1 MSNQHSGETNH
12 KAVVKREVEQLLH
25 DTPSFHQLDSA
36 TQAALRDSMTK
47 ISGYLSETASSP
59 LASQLAPLDLQ
70 RRLAPQSRQQQP
82 AAPVP
87 GQPSPTPGQGAA
99 GEGSAGQGQGTTGR
113 VGEVARA
120 TLNAIDFPQF
130 VASLIHGTFQAIV
143 DSSIQQMEA
152 YAELL
157 KNVAKTVDQFM
168 VDNISHGTARDY
180 LADRYDGFLV
190 RDTAEGKPKLRVN
203 PDGLPNGE
211 MPSFFRDLGF
221 ESPDDVDE
229 KAVEEVAVPAARRS
243 MAEQRQQTLATM
255 VLMGINRVLVDD
267 GEITAKLQFHID
279 AAETAKIRF
288 DQTKTTSGNMSGRA
302 GRNPF
307 TANAIM
313 VNTTSLNAQS
323 DINVRADLT
332 GQVKVRF
339 KSESFPLERFA
350 DSAAIQL
357 INQNAKVPA
366 PQPATSNAPTTSV
379 TPASPPAAT
388 PASPPAL
395 TSPQAPAAQPQIVQ
409 QVAASASFPEPVA
422 LSLEDI
428 EAWAPKTKRGLG
440 DGDDHRD
447 HWEPLRS

>member
-12 KAVVKREVEQLLH
+12 KAVVKREVEQLLQ

-47 ISGYLSETASSP
+47 ISGYLSETTSSP

-82 AAPVP
+82 AAPASD
-87 GQPSPTPGQGAA
+87 QPSSTPGP
-99 GEGSAGQGQGTTGR
+99 GSAGGGGGNAGQAQGTTGR

-221 ESPDDVDE
+221 ENPDDVDE

-366 PQPATSNAPTTSV
+366 PQPAASNAPTTSV
-379 TPASPPAAT
+379 TPAST

-395 TSPQAPAAQPQIVQ
+395 PPASTSPQAPAAQPQIAQ
-409 QVAASASFPEPVA
+409 HVAASASFPEPVA
-422 LSLEDI
+422 LSLEDTD
-428 EAWAPKTKRGLG
+428 AWAPTTVQSLG
-440 DGDDHRD
+440 DRDDPWAPPGR
-447 HWEPLRS
+447 